1 MRDYIPFAQ
10 PLFGEEE
17 KKEMMATLDSGW
29 ATLGP
34 RTKQFEDDFARYVG
48 AKHAIGVTSC
58 TAAIHL
64 ALIAAGVGP
73 GDEVIVPVFTFTASA
88 NPVIHVGAKPILVD
102 IEPDTFNID
111 PSAVEKKITKKTK
124 AIIPVHYGG
133 QPVNMV
139 KIRAIAKKHN
149 LVIIEDAAHA
159 VGTVYKNK
167 MIGHNSDFACF
178 SFHPIKNMSTG
189 DGGMITTTSKRAAD
203 HLSQLRLHGMSKD
216 AWKRHSAAGSWRYD
230 ITEPGFK
237 YNMFDIQAAL
247 GIQQLKKLE
256 KFVKIRRD
264 YAHMYDTAFKSIPEI
279 ITPFVNK
286 NIRHVYSLYTIKVNT
301 SGLKMKRNA
310 IVDELKKKG
319 IGVSVYFIPLHY
331 FTFYKKMGYK
341 KGDFPVAEK
350 VFDSIISLP
359 LYPKMTKKDVDYV
372 SSTLIDI
379 IQKNRKKV

>member
-10 PLFGEEE
+10 PLFGDEE
-17 KKEMMATLDSGW
+17 KKEMLATLDSGW

-34 RTKQFEDDFARYVG
+34 RTKQFEDDFAKYVG
-48 AKHAIGVTSC
+48 AKYAIGVTSC

-64 ALIAAGVGP
+64 ALLAAGIRP

-88 NPVIHVGAKPILVD
+88 NPVLHVGAKPILVD
-102 IEPDTFNID
+102 IDPDTFNID
-111 PSAVEKKITKKTK
+111 PTDLEKKITKKTK

-133 QPVNMV
+133 QPVNMS
-139 KIRAIAKKHN
+139 KIRSIARKHH

-159 VGTVYKNK
+159 AGTLYKNK

-256 KFVKIRRD
+256 KFISTRQD
-264 YAHMYDTAFKSIPEI
+264 YAHRYDAAFKLIPEI
-279 ITPFVNK
+279 TTPYVNK

-301 SGLKMKRNA
+301 KGLKIKRDA

-319 IGVSVYFIPLHY
+319 IGVSVYFIPLHH
-331 FTFYKKMGYK
+331 FTLYKKMGYK

-350 VFDSIISLP
+350 VFNSIISLP
-359 LYPKMTKKDVDYV
+359 LYPKMTKNDIDYV
-372 SSTLIDI
+372 SNTLIDI